1 MKMRGMWHRAGGL
14 YENLGYRR
22 CGRLS
27 GDTASFRRQGQLWS
41 HMSLLWRPAR
51 KDEFL
56 CPERWKDDECISLLS
71 LQCVREH
78 TDVVCGLAWAGGP
91 DRCKK
96 AWKQLSRQMTGSE
109 KKWEDRKESKSEQTG
124 QEDEAGLQEKDRVY
138 RFLLKHMQLS

>member
-56 CPERWKDDECISLLS
+56 CPERWKDD
-71 LQCVREH
+71 
-78 TDVVCGLAWAGGP
+78 DVYHCFHCNASGNILTLYADLRGLEGP

-124 QEDEAGLQEKDRVY
+124 QADEAGLRKRTGY
-138 RFLLKHMQLS
+138 TAFY